1 MADITITLVS
11 VILLCLSADGRAR
24 TLPYLINGQGG
35 RSLSSLVADDG
46 ICKSLVDTQGYV
58 CEEHNVTTKD
68 GYILSLQRIPMG
80 KSGIKSDK
88 QPVLLQHGIMI
99 SAMSSTSVECLRITL
114 TKKSPKKLT
123 LTCGFVAMQDATSW
137 LLNSPDESL
146 PFILAD
152 EGFDVW
158 LSSTRGTKYSSGH
171 TSLSPSDSAYW
182 DWSWDELAAY
192 DLPASFQYV
201 HDQTRQNLHYVG
213 HSLGTLMALAAFSQ
227 HNLVNMLRSAAL
239 LCPIAYLGQIP
250 AQLTRAA
257 ADSFIAEDLYY
268 WLGLHEFIP
277 GGEAVANLVEEICN
291 KTHSNC
297 SNLMVALTGQT
308 CCVNSSIIDVLLEYE
323 PQPTA
328 TRNLI
333 HLAQM
338 VRHGSITMYD
348 YGNEDDNNKHYGQP
362 TPPVYDMAS
371 IPNDVPLFIGYG
383 GQDDLADVKDVKK
396 LLGTLKNHDADK
408 LVTLYREEYA
418 HADFVLGVNANQVV
432 YDPLM
437 AFFKLH

>member
-1 MADITITLVS
+1 M
-11 VILLCLSADGRAR
+11 G
-24 TLPYLINGQGG
+24 
-35 RSLSSLVADDG
+35 
-46 ICKSLVDTQGYV
+46 
-58 CEEHNVTTKD
+58 VTTKD

-88 QPVLLQHGIMI
+88 PPVLLQHGIMI
-99 SAMSSTSVECLRITL
+99 
-114 TKKSPKKLT
+114 
-123 LTCGFVAMQDATSW
+123 DATSW

-171 TSLSPSDSAYW
+171 TSLSPSDSVSLPLIDCLKHTRYKTLVEHFCDILLHIFYTWQAYW

-201 HDQTRQNLHYVG
+201 HDQTGQNLHYVG

-338 VRHGSITMYD
+338 V
-348 YGNEDDNNKHYGQP
+348 
-362 TPPVYDMAS
+362 
-371 IPNDVPLFIGYG
+371 
-383 GQDDLADVKDVKK
+383 
-396 LLGTLKNHDADK
+396 
-408 LVTLYREEYA
+408 
-418 HADFVLGVNANQVV
+418 
-432 YDPLM
+432 
-437 AFFKLH
+437 